1 MDPILDFLL
10 QPISGASEHHIA
22 FEHKWHARFMTL
34 AWGVMIPTG
43 IVVARYFKVTRRQN
57 WPQQLDNQFWW
68 VSHLALQIGGCL
80 LSVIAL
86 WFVFSPGRGGG
97 SVLAA
102 THGVLG
108 WSIVLLAASQ
118 LVGGALRGTTGH
130 RAVVLDA
137 ELRAM
142 LDGGD
147 HYDMTLRRCV
157 FEYAHKIVGYAAL
170 ALAGV
175 NILLGL
181 ALTDAPR
188 WMWLVIVGFWIA
200 LAAVAMRLQ
209 RQGRCVDTYQAI
221 YGPEEA
227 LPGNRRAPIG
237 WGVRRYR
244 ADEWPPAPAS
254 RRH

>member
-10 QPISGASEHHIA
+10 QPISGAGEHHIA

-188 WMWLVIVGFWIA
+188 WMWLVIAGSGSRSRPSRCGCSA
-200 LAAVAMRLQ
+200 RGAASTPTRRSTAPR
-209 RQGRCVDTYQAI
+209 
-221 YGPEEA
+221 EA